1 MNHQKILKRAWQIL
15 WNYKTLWIFGIILAI
30 TAASPGNQGA
40 QWTTSGQD
48 FQNSQQW
55 PMSPEVRSEFRELEQ
70 LLNSGFTEANFQ
82 AWVAVGIAVLCL
94 VFLLI
99 IAFAIFRYISQ
110 VAMIRMVDQYERN
123 GEKVNWRSGFRLG
136 WSRAAWRLFLFNL
149 LVFMVLGVVFI
160 GLLVFV
166 SIPIMM
172 GVMSG
177 GEPSI
182 VGIIATIGLA
192 FMVIFLAII
201 VGTALSL
208 FYEIYRR
215 VVVLEDAGVVEAF
228 RLSWQFLRRNF
239 MDSFLMWLLLLGIRI
254 GTAILMIPIVF
265 LVLGIA
271 LVVGGVTGAGLF
283 FAVQAL
289 ASIGAGVAVAVTIG
303 LILFITVIAVPMAF
317 LEGLRQTYFSSA
329 WTLTYRELKF
339 INAGEGILDD
349 GGKDDGVPPEI
360 EKPETLQDGDE
371 IAESGMVDQEPVEEE
386 PEKNGEDHEVDEP

>member
-1 MNHQKILKRAWQIL
+1 MNHSKILKRAWHIL

-30 TAASPGNQGA
+30 TAPSPGNQGA
-40 QWTTSGQD
+40 QFRTSGQD

-55 PMSPEVRSEFRELEQ
+55 PMSPEIHSELRELEQ

-94 VFLLI
+94 VFLLF
-99 IAFAIFRYISQ
+99 IAFAIFRYVSQ
-110 VAMIRMVDQYERN
+110 VAMIRMVDQYERS

-136 WSRAAWRLFLFNL
+136 WSRSAWRLFLFNL
-149 LVFMVLGVVFI
+149 LVVVIMAVVFI
-160 GLLVFV
+160 GLFAFV
-166 SIPIMM
+166 SIPVLL
-172 GVMSG
+172 GVMG
-177 GEPSI
+177 GGKPSI

-201 VGTALSL
+201 ISTALSL

-228 RLSWQFLRRNF
+228 RLGWQFLRRNF
-239 MDSFLMWLLLLGIRI
+239 KDTFLMWLLLLGIRI

-265 LVLGIA
+265 LVLGIG
-271 LVVGGVTGAGLF
+271 LVVGGGTGAGLF

-289 ASIGAGVAVAVTIG
+289 ASTGAGVAVAVTIG
-303 LILFITVIAVPMAF
+303 LILFITVIVVPMAF
-317 LEGLRQTYFSSA
+317 LGGLRQTYFSSA

-349 GGKDDGVPPEI
+349 GRMDDGDTPEI
-360 EKPETLQDGDE
+360 EMSEPLQGGDE
-371 IAESGMVDQEPVEEE
+371 LAESGIVDQEPVEEE
-386 PEKNGEDHEVDEP
+386 PEENGEDQ